1 MACTGG
7 LTTFAERVI
16 AGVLAGALPLVFG
29 LPKVARADE
38 PASVDMPS
46 SDRPTPHAI
55 DRSWL
60 YLDDARVADPAA
72 IIGMTSVAYANVGSN
87 PDPTSAPYRAF
98 AANTAQPGALAALGA
113 EVGVLPRFSL
123 EALGQ
128 MQLGGE
134 GAGVSPGAIASAR
147 FELSPPSWRSVH
159 VLASGGYLRET
170 WSTPSPDDLHGTTAR
185 GSGGAD
191 GAWASLA
198 LAFDLERVRLG
209 LTTLGEH
216 VFAPG
221 RDGVD
226 IMMEAGVSY
235 RIASWFRAGAEWV
248 GQDLEETFDD
258 GAEGGA
264 RHFIGPTAALQL
276 LQDRL
281 TVVAGPSVG
290 LSTGSPKVLGRLALA
305 YGF

>member
-1 MACTGG
+1 MAFTSAKLFAALAVAG
-7 LTTFAERVI
+7 LSASLLT
-16 AGVLAGALPLVFG
+16 
-29 LPKVARADE
+29 KVARADE

-46 SDRPTPHAI
+46 TDRPSPRAI

-60 YLDDARVADPAA
+60 YLDDARVADPGAV
-72 IIGMTSVAYANVGSN
+72 IGMTSVAYANVGSN
-87 PDPTSAPYRAF
+87 PDPTSEPYRAF
-98 AANTAQPGALAALGA
+98 AANTAQPGALATLGA
-113 EVGVLPRFSL
+113 EVGVLPRVSL

-128 MQLGGE
+128 VQLGGE
-134 GAGVSPGAIASAR
+134 GPGVNPGAIAGAR
-147 FELSPPSWRSVH
+147 FELSPPSWRTLH
-159 VLASGGYLRET
+159 LLASAGYLRET
-170 WSTPSPDDLHGTTAR
+170 WSAPSPDANAHGPAAT
-185 GSGGAD
+185 GAGAN
-191 GAWASLA
+191 GAWASFA
-198 LAFDLERVRLG
+198 VAWDLERVRLG

-226 IMMEAGVSY
+226 IMLEAGVSY
-235 RIASWFRAGAEWV
+235 RVVSWFRAGVEWV

-264 RHFIGPTAALQL
+264 RQFVGPTASLQL

-281 TVVAGPSVG
+281 SIVAGPAIG
-290 LSTGSPKVLGRLALA
+290 LSSRAPNVLGRLAVA